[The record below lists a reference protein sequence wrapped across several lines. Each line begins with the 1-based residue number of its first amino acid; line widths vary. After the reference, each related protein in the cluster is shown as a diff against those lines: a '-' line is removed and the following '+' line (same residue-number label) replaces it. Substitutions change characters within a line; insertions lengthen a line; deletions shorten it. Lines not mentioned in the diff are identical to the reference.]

1 VQTALVARVEEV
13 DMLQFSLRQMIS
25 PGSVSVARAVELIHA
40 AACEP
45 EADGVRTP
53 RCVSPAPSAG
63 SHVAT
68 DSQASGSAPA
78 SLAGSDAES
87 LPTSHAE
94 MPVRSSPV
102 NVSAPAGGLSPL
114 TGTPDSRADTPALDP
129 ASRAATPAPS
139 TVPSDSESEWSDG
152 DADMDSGAWSDIE
165 APSSP
170 EAPPAMPVCSAHAA
184 HAAHAAHPAPTALLA
199 LAENAHT
206 IALDGE
212 AESDW
217 DFFFPPGAG
226 PAR

>member
-1 VQTALVARVEEV
+1 
-13 DMLQFSLRQMIS
+13 MLQSSLRQMIS

-63 SHVAT
+63 SHVAA
-68 DSQASGSAPA
+68 DSQASGSAPD
-78 SLAGSDAES
+78 SSAGSDAGS
-87 LPTSHAE
+87 RPTSHAD

-102 NVSAPAGGLSPL
+102 SAPAAGLSPL

-129 ASRAATPAPS
+129 ASRAATPTPS
-139 TVPSDSESEWSDG
+139 TVPSDSESEWSDC

-170 EAPPAMPVCSAHAA
+170 EAPPGMPVCSAHAA
-184 HAAHAAHPAPTALLA
+184 HAARAAHPATTALPA
-199 LAENAHT
+199 LAENVHT

-226 PAR
+226 RAR